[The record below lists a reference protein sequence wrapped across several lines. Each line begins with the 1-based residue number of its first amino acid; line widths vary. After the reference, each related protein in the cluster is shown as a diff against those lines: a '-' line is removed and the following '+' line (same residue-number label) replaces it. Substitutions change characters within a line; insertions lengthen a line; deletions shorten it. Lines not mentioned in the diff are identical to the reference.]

1 MAVLNVEVENL
12 KCSGCGNT
20 IRRKVEAING
30 VEGVTVD
37 EAACVVHV
45 LHNGLLVEEEVF
57 DVLKRAGYPKRGT
70 GDILDKAVSYVS
82 CAIGKVQ
89 R

>member
-12 KCSGCGNT
+12 KCSGCANT

-37 EAACVVHV
+37 EAAGVVHV
-45 LHNGLLVEEEVF
+45 LHNELLVEEEVL
-57 DVLKRAGYPKRGT
+57 DVLKRAGYPERGT